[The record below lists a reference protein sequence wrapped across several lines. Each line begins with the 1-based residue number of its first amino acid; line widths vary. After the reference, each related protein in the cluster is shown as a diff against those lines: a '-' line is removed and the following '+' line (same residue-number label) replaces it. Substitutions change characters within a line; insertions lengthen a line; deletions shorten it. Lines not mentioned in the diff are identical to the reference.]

1 MSNFSASD
9 FDLPGF
15 DLPDF
20 DVPDFD
26 MSNFGLSSFAMNEPC
41 MMNFDNRAN
50 GNALNAFQ
58 WPDEGNLMAEFIH
71 GSPDA
76 SPVLAQSPFQ
86 VDLDIIDDLAVAPAS
101 KEWMFD
107 VMLNDVVPYRYHD
120 HLRLF
125 PDIEFYR
132 TLLYNRPNRDVIWGF
147 VTRFHEWIS
156 SVAASS
162 PDQADEVVTAL
173 QHRALFHGWPGTIS
187 TATGSESHSS
197 QAPSTQHQQDLVSP
211 STSAVPTPVVV
222 SAQGSKAASQLPVT
236 TEHQHDLL
244 KVELIVA
251 PVFQYKGIIASMDH
265 FTELND
271 AYERHVKREAGA
283 APEDDVSWP
292 VSAEQ
297 QQSYVQKLFGCITDL
312 DDFFELRKARER
324 LGNIQKTQ
332 QETLAAEPVENQ
344 RKRRRGPDG
353 QTVSS
358 DPAARPKGMSKTDW
372 ALIDENSTP
381 VSLLEAVIHHRI
393 SAIEVELL
401 CWRLL
406 RCAMEQQKGYT
417 MRPLWSGTRTVS
429 TWEHFGTFSER
440 WQSICNNLQ
449 DCKMIVH
456 SLTRADWICKYAGAP
471 SKERGAKLSNDLLN
485 GRRDIQNQVGR
496 DVIKE
501 KTSQQ
506 AWTTSDNFEIRDK
519 DGELISKGGHLG
531 DKKRRQLALR
541 SRENNGH

>member
-1 MSNFSASD
+1 MSNFRASD

-41 MMNFDNRAN
+41 MMNFDNRAD
-50 GNALNAFQ
+50 GNALDAFQ
-58 WPDEGNLMAEFIH
+58 WPDEDNLMAEFIH
-71 GSPDA
+71 GSPAA
-76 SPVLAQSPFQ
+76 SPVLGQSPFQ

-107 VMLNDVVPYRYHD
+107 VMLSTLALSALEACLLVSIADLALLDDIVPYRYHD

-132 TLLYNRPNRDVIWGF
+132 TLLYNRPNRDKIWGF

-173 QHRALFHGWPGTIS
+173 QHRAWFHGWPGTIS
-187 TATGSESHSS
+187 TATGSESHSP

-222 SAQGSKAASQLPVT
+222 SAQGSRAASQLPLT

-244 KVELIVA
+244 KAELIVA

-324 LGNIQKTQ
+324 FGNIQKTQ
-332 QETLAAEPVENQ
+332 QAAEPVENQ
-344 RKRRRGPDG
+344 RKRRRGPGG

-406 RCAMEQQKGYT
+406 VSQNSTHITNCPFIANAFSALCY
-417 MRPLWSGTRTVS
+417 GTAKRIYDETSVVRNENCIHMGALRNVFRTVAI
-429 TWEHFGTFSER
+429 HLQ
-440 WQSICNNLQ
+440 QSSGIPSSAMHLY
-449 DCKMIVH
+449 
-456 SLTRADWICKYAGAP
+456 SGFLT
-471 SKERGAKLSNDLLN
+471 
-485 GRRDIQNQVGR
+485 
-496 DVIKE
+496 
-501 KTSQQ
+501 
-506 AWTTSDNFEIRDK
+506 
-519 DGELISKGGHLG
+519 
-531 DKKRRQLALR
+531 LR
-541 SRENNGH
+541 